1 MRRRNPLR
9 PLLVAMLV
17 GLAVL
22 ALVDRASAQTVVT
35 EPLPDLG
42 ASQDSAPLA
51 RRAPM
56 EITVA
61 IGTGAPALTPEQ
73 QARRARVRAD
83 LASARRRHLGML
95 RRYARAMEFPMN
107 TYQPGMLNVFIDEQG
122 HICAAANL
130 IARDG
135 QRELVDATAA
145 QQNFL
150 RLADVREGPLLDW
163 MLRSGFTQEEIA
175 RIQEPYF
182 NIDDQLP
189 PRDYARERED
199 EKRRVRG
206 VLLSVARELERD
218 TDASLELATDR
229 LVAVLDATAA
239 NTTS

>member
-1 MRRRNPLR
+1 MRRKNPLR
-9 PLLVAMLV
+9 PLLVALLL
-17 GLAVL
+17 GLAVF
-22 ALVDRASAQTVVT
+22 ALVDRASAQSVVS

-42 ASQDSAPLA
+42 TPRDSAPTE
-51 RRAPM
+51 RRAPV
-56 EITVA
+56 EIELVVTLP
-61 IGTGAPALTPEQ
+61 GPALTPEQ

-95 RRYARAMEFPMN
+95 RRYAQAMEFPVN
-107 TYQPGMLNVFIDEQG
+107 TYQPGMLNVFVDEQG

-135 QRELVDATAA
+135 QRDLVDATAA
-145 QQNFL
+145 QQNFI
-150 RLADVREGPLLDW
+150 RLADVHEGPLLDW
-163 MLRSGFTQEEIA
+163 MLRSGFTQAEIA

-182 NIDDQLP
+182 EIDDQLP

-206 VLLSVARELERD
+206 VLLSVARELERE
-218 TDASLELATDR
+218 TDANLEIATDR
-229 LVAVLDATAA
+229 LMAVLDATAA